1 MPTYAA
7 ISHEIHR
14 NKRWLR
20 RTSLA
25 FSKTDTVAPLFV
37 NELAAAL
44 QAMPIAFVKQAQGFV
59 LVVVMGL
66 RSGENLWVSA
76 EGKWMAEYMPVT
88 YRSSPFELLAVT
100 GQEGQQVLCIDEDCV
115 TEGAEGEPFFYENG
129 EVTAAVS
136 EIFKL
141 VKQFNASRQLTQNMC
156 AVLAE
161 HDLISPWKIGL
172 KNGVEEQA
180 VAGLYKIDEAVL
192 NTLSDE
198 VFLILRQAGALPLV
212 YSQLL
217 SMQKMDSLAQRI
229 QPPKAEPS
237 TSAETPSVASETFD
251 FSGLY

>member
-7 ISHEIHR
+7 ISHELHR

-25 FSKTDTVAPLFV
+25 FSRTDTVAPLFV
-37 NELAAAL
+37 NELAAAV

-66 RSGENLWVSA
+66 KPGENVWVSA
-76 EGKWMAEYMPVT
+76 EGKWLADYMPVT

-100 GQEGQQVLCIDEDCV
+100 GQEGQQVLCIDQDCV
-115 TEGAEGEPFFYENG
+115 TDSAEGEPFFYENG
-129 EVTAAVS
+129 EVTAAIS
-136 EIFKL
+136 EVFKL

-161 HDLISPWKIGL
+161 HGLISPWEIGL
-172 KNGVEEQA
+172 NNGVEQQS
-180 VAGLYKIDEAVL
+180 VAGLYKIDEALL
-192 NTLSDE
+192 NALSDE
-198 VFLILRQAGALPLV
+198 AFLALRQAGALPLV
-212 YSQLL
+212 YCQLL
-217 SMQKMDSLAQRI
+217 SMQKIDALAQRI

-237 TSAETPSVASETFD
+237 TKAAAPSVASETFD

>member
-7 ISHEIHR
+7 ISHELHR

-20 RTSLA
+20 HTSLA

-37 NELAAAL
+37 NELAAAV
-44 QAMPIAFVKQAQGFV
+44 QAMPIAFVKQEQGFV

-66 RSGENLWVSA
+66 RPGENLLVSA
-76 EGKWMAEYMPVT
+76 EGKWLAEYMPVT

-100 GQEGQQVLCIDEDCV
+100 GLEGQQVLCIDEGCV
-115 TEGAEGEPFFYENG
+115 TEGAEGEPFFNENG
-129 EVTAAVS
+129 EVTGAIS

-141 VKQFNASRQLTQNMC
+141 VKQFNASRQLTQNIC
-156 AVLAE
+156 AVLAA
-161 HDLISPWKIGL
+161 HDLISPWKIVL
-172 KNGVEEQA
+172 NNGVEEQS

-198 VFLILRQAGALPLV
+198 AFLALRQAGALPVV
-212 YSQLL
+212 YCQLL
-217 SMQKMDSLAQRI
+217 SMQKIDALAQRI

-237 TSAETPSVASETFD
+237 TKAEESGVRSETFD